1 MLRRSILLG
10 GLVVV
15 LASAPVFEA
24 VRAQP
29 VQSQGQHGTSLKEV
43 KDAVLAATGYGGQ
56 AVELTATKV
65 QFVITLVN
73 SKLVG
78 RPAADREN
86 EARRIA
92 SVVAGKIADKPEFQG
107 IQAIHVDYVM
117 RDAGRGHTRTID
129 GIDFR
134 KDPKGNFQHH
144 IT

>member
-1 MLRRSILLG
+1 MLRRPILLG
-10 GLVVV
+10 GLAVVF
-15 LASAPVFEA
+15 ASAPLFED

-43 KDAVLAATGYGGQ
+43 KEAVLVATGYGGQ
-56 AVELTATKV
+56 AVELAATKV

-78 RPAADREN
+78 RPAAERET
-86 EARRIA
+86 EASRIA
-92 SVVAGKIADKPEFQG
+92 SVIASKIADKPEFEG
-107 IQAIHVDYVM
+107 IQAIHVDYVT
-117 RDAGRGHTRTID
+117 RVAGRGHTRTID